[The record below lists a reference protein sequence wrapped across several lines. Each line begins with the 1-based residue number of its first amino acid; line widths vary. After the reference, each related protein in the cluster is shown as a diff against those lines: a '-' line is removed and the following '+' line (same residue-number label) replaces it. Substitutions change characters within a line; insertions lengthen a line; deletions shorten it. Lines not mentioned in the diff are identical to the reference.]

1 MTNTNRPMPKK
12 SMAKLAIVQPQIEN
26 ADSSQAGVTHL
37 NTNSAIVG
45 TGGMMQ
51 ITSLTTGPLPLN
63 PK

>member
-1 MTNTNRPMPKK
+1 MTNTRPIPKK

-26 ADSSQAGVTHL
+26 ADNSQAGVTHL
-37 NTNSAIVG
+37 HTNSAIVG
-45 TGGMMQ
+45 NGRFMQ